1 MIECLY
7 SMFLYGDSDIVSVL
21 CGPSKVIVIE
31 CLYCMSP

>member
-7 SMFLYGDSDIVSVL
+7 SMLQYGDSDIVSVL
-21 CGPSKVIVIE
+21 YVPSKVIVIE